1 MNNMSDNQKYLAK
14 GHVLKRIWT
23 TPFLFF
29 AWFSPHKKLRVFFHR
44 LRGVQIGK
52 NVEIGY
58 FCLIGHVHPQM
69 ITIEDNAVVTAK
81 VTILEHDNALYY
93 TKRGNVKYGR
103 VIIGKGAFIGEG
115 SIIMPGVEIGECAIV
130 GALTFVNKNVPA
142 NETVAGNPARLLKII
157 I

>member
-1 MNNMSDNQKYLAK
+1 MKNKNNYYAK
-14 GHVLKRIWT
+14 GNKIKR
-23 TPFLFF
+23 FLTFPLLYF
-29 AWFSPHKKLRVFFHR
+29 AWFSPHKSLRVFFHR

-69 ITIEDNAVVTAK
+69 ITIEDNAVITAK

-93 TKRGNVKYGR
+93 TKRGNVKYGK
-103 VIIGKGAFIGEG
+103 VIIGKGAFVGEG
-115 SIIMPGVEIGECAIV
+115 SIIMPGVKIGECAIV

-142 NETVAGNPARLLKII
+142 NETVVGNPARLLKK
-157 I
+157 